1 MNKKQNDL
9 LAVYLNEFNFN
20 YLLKGAK
27 KYSCKNIL
35 EVLNLNKVKTFTKDI
50 YQDVDLDPWVQSVSI
65 NTGKSSKKHKI
76 LKLGQPVKKK
86 QFQIWDELS
95 QNKISCSVWGTM
107 NSKLRKNKFLNYY
120 FPDPWNFRDN
130 TYPKNLMGLYF
141 LPNYYAKNYLKFNY
155 FKFFYFS
162 ILFFSTVVNYANLK
176 ILIKDLFF
184 SFKLIIK
191 KGIKNFALF
200 FLFDQIFL
208 NILLKTTQKKKS
220 NFSMIFLNS
229 IAHYQ
234 HNNWNETEYEKYF
247 FLYVDDIFKKILE
260 IKKEFN
266 SFILFNGFTQRK
278 ISTEFLL
285 RPKDP
290 KKFLSR
296 FIKFKKLEQDM
307 TNGGFIFF
315 DDKEKRNFAFKILS
329 KLTCLE
335 KNIFYIQ
342 KFNSFSIYYKINLK
356 SKKKLDNFD
365 ASFKKSYS
373 KRYLVENIKLKK
385 KTVKQIDISD
395 YFIKNIKFIK
405 SSGVHTPQGLL
416 FHNNLQ
422 LLNKKNKIENH
433 KIFKF
438 LSKHFQIYA

>member
-1 MNKKQNDL
+1 MYKKQNDL
-9 LAVYLNEFNFN
+9 LAIYLNEFNYK

-35 EVLNLNKVKTFTKDI
+35 QVFSLKKIKTFTKDTN
-50 YQDVDLDPWVQSVSI
+50 QDVDLDPWVQSVSI
-65 NTGKSSKKHKI
+65 NIGKSSKKHKI
-76 LKLGQPVKKK
+76 LKLGQSVHKT
-86 QFQIWDELS
+86 QLQIWDILS
-95 QNKISCSVWGTM
+95 KNKISCSVWGTM
-107 NSKLRKNKFLNYY
+107 NSKLKKNKYLNYY

-130 TYPKNLMGLYF
+130 TYPKKLMGLYF
-141 LPNYYAKNYLKFNY
+141 LPNYYAKNYLKFN
-155 FKFFYFS
+155 FFRFFYFS
-162 ILFFSTVVNYANLK
+162 ILFFSTLVNYVNLK
-176 ILIKDLFF
+176 IFIKDLFL
-184 SFKLIIK
+184 SFKLVIK

-208 NILLKTTQKKKS
+208 NILHKTTQKKKS

-278 ISTEFLL
+278 ISTHYIL

-290 KKFLSR
+290 NKFLSR

-315 DDKEKRNFAFKILS
+315 DDKKKRNFALKILS
-329 KLTCLE
+329 KLTCFE
-335 KNIFYIQ
+335 KNIFYLQ
-342 KFNSFSIYYKINLK
+342 KFNSSSIYYKINLK
-356 SKKKLDNFD
+356 SKKILNDHNV
-365 ASFKKSYS
+365 SFKKSNS

-385 KTVKQIDISD
+385 KIIKQTDVSD

-405 SSGVHTPQGLL
+405 STGVHTPQGLL
-416 FHNNLQ
+416 FHYNLKKLNN
-422 LLNKKNKIENH
+422 KNMIENH

-438 LSKHFQIYA
+438 LSQHFGIYA

>member
-1 MNKKQNDL
+1 MNKKQIDL
-9 LAVYLNEFNFN
+9 LAIYLNEFNFK
-20 YLLKGAK
+20 YLFKGAK
-27 KYSCKNIL
+27 KYKCKNIL
-35 EVLNLNKVKTFTKDI
+35 EVLNLKKVKTFTKDI

-76 LKLGQPVKKK
+76 LKLGQPVEKK
-86 QFQIWDELS
+86 QFQIWDKLS

-107 NSKLRKNKFLNYY
+107 NSKLRKNRYLNYY

-162 ILFFSTVVNYANLK
+162 ILFFSTLVNYINLK
-176 ILIKDLFF
+176 IFIKDLFL

-191 KGIKNFALF
+191 KGIKNFVLF

-208 NILLKTTQKKKS
+208 NILHKTTQKKKS

-278 ISTEFLL
+278 ISTEFIL

-296 FIKFKKLEQDM
+296 FIKFKRLEQDM

-315 DDKEKRNFAFKILS
+315 DDKK
-329 KLTCLE
+329 
-335 KNIFYIQ
+335 
-342 KFNSFSIYYKINLK
+342 KINK
-356 SKKKLDNFD
+356 EKKK
-365 ASFKKSYS
+365 KKFG
-373 KRYLVENIKLKK
+373 I
-385 KTVKQIDISD
+385 
-395 YFIKNIKFIK
+395 
-405 SSGVHTPQGLL
+405 
-416 FHNNLQ
+416 
-422 LLNKKNKIENH
+422 
-433 KIFKF
+433 
-438 LSKHFQIYA
+438 